1 MKQLYERLEEYSH
14 SDFYPFH
21 MPGHKR
27 IPLFDK
33 SYSIDITEI
42 EGFDDLHHPEGILHE
57 SMEQAAQWY
66 GADQSFF
73 LVNGSTSGIL
83 AAISAV
89 TNIGDT
95 IAAARN
101 CHKSVYHAMVLR
113 NLKGVYVYPEMTG
126 VLNISGGLNPSCV
139 EQALLGC
146 PDAKAFVMVSPT
158 YEGVVSD
165 IESIAQ
171 VVHSHKIPLIVD
183 EAHGAHFRF
192 HDVFPV
198 SALELGADIVIQS
211 LHKTLPSMTQTA
223 ILHWKSQPWNAGQE
237 LLPRRLKQYLS
248 IYQTSSPSYVL
259 MASMEQ
265 GIEWMKQERSGRV
278 QEYVE
283 NLSWLRETFQYLR
296 HIRLL
301 EPADCNACPGKPGQG
316 EQRVWYDISKIV
328 FGTAWKAYSGKWL
341 YERLLEQYHLQMEMC
356 TPDYCIAMT
365 SALDTREG
373 FHRLIKALQELDQI
387 IEDGLKRGD
396 AFQDSM
402 SQKRAVFSPVPGAK
416 ACMNWYEAMNCSKK
430 IYRLRE
436 SAGEIAGEPIYLY
449 PPGIP
454 VIVPG
459 EQITEEM
466 VDLICH
472 YRQEGFSLKGMA
484 DGSGEYISVIEEH
497 KGENDGENI
506 LPDGKECFR
515 KGYNF

>member
-1 MKQLYERLEEYSH
+1 MKLLYERLEEYSH
-14 SDFYPFH
+14 SDCYPFH

-42 EGFDDLHHPEGILHE
+42 DGFDDLHHPEGILRE
-57 SMEQAAQWY
+57 SMERAAELY

-83 AAISAV
+83 AAVSAV
-89 TNIGDT
+89 TNIGDS
-95 IAAARN
+95 IAVARN

-113 NLKGVYVYPEMTG
+113 NLKGIYVYPEMTG
-126 VLNISGGLNPSCV
+126 VLNISGGVNPSCV
-139 EQALLGC
+139 EQALLDC
-146 PDAKAFVMVSPT
+146 PDVKAFVMVSPT

-165 IESIAQ
+165 IESIARI
-171 VVHSHKIPLIVD
+171 VHSHKIPLIVD

-192 HDVFPV
+192 HDMFPV

-223 ILHWKSQPWNAGQE
+223 ILHWKAQCWNTDPE
-237 LLPRRLKQYLS
+237 LLLGRIKQYLS

-265 GIEWMKQERSGRV
+265 GMEWMKRESAGRV
-278 QEYVE
+278 QEYVDH
-283 NLSWLRETFQYLR
+283 LFWIRKKFQHLR

-301 EPADCNACPGKPGQG
+301 EPDDCTGCPGKREEGK
-316 EQRVWYDISKIV
+316 QRVWYDVSKIV
-328 FGTAWKAYSGKWL
+328 FGTGWKEYSGKWL

-373 FHRLIKALQELDQI
+373 FCRFIKALQELDQV
-387 IEDGLKRGD
+387 IEDGLKQGN
-396 AFQDSM
+396 AFQNSAG
-402 SQKRAVFSPVPGAK
+402 QKSAVFSPVPGAK
-416 ACMNWYEAMNCSKK
+416 AHMSWYEAMNCSKK
-430 IYRLRE
+430 ICYLGE
-436 SAGEIAGEPIYLY
+436 SAGKIAGEPVYLY

-454 VIVPG
+454 VVVPG
-459 EQITEEM
+459 ERITEEM
-466 VDLICH
+466 VHLICH

-484 DGSGEYISVIEEH
+484 DGSGEYIVVIEEH
-497 KGENDGENI
+497 NVSREQERNKSEA
-506 LPDGKECFR
+506 
-515 KGYNF
+515 